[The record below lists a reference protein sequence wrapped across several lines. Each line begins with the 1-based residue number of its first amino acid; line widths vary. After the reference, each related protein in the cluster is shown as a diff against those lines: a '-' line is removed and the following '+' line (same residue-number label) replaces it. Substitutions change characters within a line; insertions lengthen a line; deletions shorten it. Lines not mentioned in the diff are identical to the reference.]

1 MDKLKEQKNLMR
13 EAVLKRRNS
22 LSEGEIKEF
31 SIRIANKLMDLEPVL
46 KAKSM
51 MGFASIRNE
60 VDLSFLLEK
69 EKKKGKTILL
79 PRVEE
84 NVNIEAVEF
93 RGWEHTIPGSFGI
106 SEPLGPIFSPEK
118 IDVILVPGLVF
129 DPNGYRLGYGKGYYD
144 RFLRRLG
151 KKTFLC
157 GVCYEFQV
165 VENVFPHEA
174 DVPVDWIVTEKSE
187 ILINGDFF

>member
-1 MDKLKEQKNLMR
+1 MDKISEQKNLMR
-13 EAVLKRRNS
+13 DSILKKRNS
-22 LSEGEIKEF
+22 LSEEEIKEF
-31 SIRIANKLMDLEPVL
+31 SSRISNKLMDIEPL
-46 KAKSM
+46 LRAKSI

-60 VDLSFLLEK
+60 VDLSLFLEK

-79 PRVEE
+79 PKVVE
-84 NVNIEAVEF
+84 NGNIEAIEF
-93 RGWEHTIPGSFGI
+93 KGWEYTSPGSFGI
-106 SEPLGPIFSPEK
+106 REPRGPVFSPEE

-144 RFLRRLG
+144 RFLTRLG

-165 VENVFPHEA
+165 VENVFPHGA

-187 ILINGDFF
+187 ILINGNFF